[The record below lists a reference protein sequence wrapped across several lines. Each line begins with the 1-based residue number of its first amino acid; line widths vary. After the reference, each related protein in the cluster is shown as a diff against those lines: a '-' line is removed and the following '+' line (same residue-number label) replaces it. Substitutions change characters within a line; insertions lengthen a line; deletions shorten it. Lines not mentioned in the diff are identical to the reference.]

1 MRLQWGALALVS
13 QGKKQAPPAGG
24 AMDRP
29 QILVERVTDDR
40 LVRRQERMHEKCVAT
55 GRGARY
61 SPSTTRVATSWLP
74 NLVAIL
80 LPVQMMQ
87 NACKA
92 SPGSSYCSK
101 FFQLPML

>member
-1 MRLQWGALALVS
+1 
-13 QGKKQAPPAGG
+13 
-24 AMDRP
+24 MDRP

-40 LVRRQERMHEKCVAT
+40 LVRRQERMPEKCMAT

-74 NLVAIL
+74 TLAAML
-80 LPVQMMQ
+80 LPAQVMQ

-92 SPGSSYCSK
+92 SPDCAYCSK

>member
-1 MRLQWGALALVS
+1 
-13 QGKKQAPPAGG
+13 
-24 AMDRP
+24 MDRP
-29 QILVERVTDDR
+29 EILVERVTDDR
-40 LVRRQERMHEKCVAT
+40 LVRRQLRMHEKCVAT

-74 NLVAIL
+74 TLAAML
-80 LPVQMMQ
+80 SPAQMML

-92 SPGSSYCSK
+92 APGSAYCSK